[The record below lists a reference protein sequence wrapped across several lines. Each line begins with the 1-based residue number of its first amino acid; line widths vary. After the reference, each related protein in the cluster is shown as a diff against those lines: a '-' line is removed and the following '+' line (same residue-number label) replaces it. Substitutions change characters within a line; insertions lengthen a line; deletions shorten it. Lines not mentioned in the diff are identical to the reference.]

1 MMQRSIDLWSS
12 SEMAWMLQHPYHLC
26 RYLFVDH
33 RTGGPLEITP
43 TQEDIIRAILLKQ
56 HDNLLVY
63 AVTRWGKSL
72 SIALGC
78 LLRAM
83 LFPGEVIPLIGPTQP
98 LSQVLMEHI
107 LTHIGDHP
115 DIVSSL
121 ALSHRTSN
129 IQRLREQM
137 AKHHITFTTGS
148 EIRILTAG
156 INVGGRTLLGRGG
169 GVVVVDEAEQIP
181 TDIVKNFIIRM
192 GEESRGEPPMFIY
205 ITNPIR
211 KGFMYEHRGD
221 PDYTVMRIDWRVAV
235 REGRLS
241 PGKVEKAR
249 REMLPEEFRAWY
261 EADYP
266 DDTQRTLIRRDWI
279 LEAENRQA
287 DRDDEVL
294 EDVVGVAP
302 AGRGADLAVLTHIRR
317 FRSGFI
323 RQLRILEWPSCEIPE
338 LSRAVE
344 RYMEEQGIQHVI
356 VDDTGLNSLTALL
369 RERHPGW
376 LVEGINFGERSYE
389 DNLKNMKAEIYMNLR
404 SCFKDGKI
412 GILRYPPLRG
422 QLNNLQYEITADR
435 GRIRVVDGQAK
446 SPDHADA
453 LALACYAR
461 GSAEVGLG
469 SVRLYTP

>member
-1 MMQRSIDLWSS
+1 MMQRSIDLWNS

-26 RYLFVDH
+26 RYLFIDH
-33 RTGGPLEITP
+33 RTGRPLEISP
-43 TQEDIIRAILLKQ
+43 AQEDIIRAILLKQ
-56 HDNLLVY
+56 YQNLLVY

-83 LFPGEVIPLIGPTQP
+83 LFPGETISLIGPTQP

-107 LTHIGDHP
+107 LSHIGDHP
-115 DIVSSL
+115 DIIASL

-129 IQRLREQM
+129 IQRLKEQM

-148 EIRILTAG
+148 EIRIQTAG

-181 TDIVKNFIIRM
+181 VEIIKNFVIRM
-192 GEESRGEPPMFIY
+192 GEESQGEPPMYIY
-205 ITNPIR
+205 ITNPIK

-235 REGRLS
+235 REGRIS
-241 PGKVEKAR
+241 REKVERAR
-249 REMLPEEFRAWY
+249 REMLPEEFKAWY

-266 DDTQRTLIRRDWI
+266 DDMQSTLIRLEWI
-279 LEAENRQA
+279 QGAE
-287 DRDDEVL
+287 DRLPPPDDEAV
-294 EDVVGVAP
+294 EDVVGADP
-302 AGRGADLAVLTHIRR
+302 AGLGADLAVLTHIRR
-317 FRSGFI
+317 YRSGFQ
-323 RQLRILEWPSCEIPE
+323 RQLRLLEWPSCEIPE
-338 LSRAVE
+338 LARSIE
-344 RYMEEQGIQHVI
+344 QYMEEQNITHVI
-356 VDDTGLNSLTALL
+356 VDDTGLNGLAAML

-461 GSAEVGLG
+461 GSVEVGLG
-469 SVRLYTP
+469 AVRLYTP